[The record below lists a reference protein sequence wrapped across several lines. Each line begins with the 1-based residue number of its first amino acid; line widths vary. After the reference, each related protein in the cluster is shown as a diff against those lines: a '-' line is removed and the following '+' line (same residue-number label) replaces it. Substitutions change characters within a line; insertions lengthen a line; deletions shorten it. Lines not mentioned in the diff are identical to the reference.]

1 MTTREAKLPTEE
13 ARWAEPKIGG
23 RGQFRFFEW
32 VLRHLGIVRAYHLS
46 YFGTL
51 WYVLFYP
58 SIRKRCRPYLSRR
71 FPQRRNVVGRWLD
84 TYRLV
89 RAFGITLVDMAATRV
104 LGTDALEVNSPDRSR
119 LRELAAGDKGFILL
133 HYHVGCWQVGMSALG
148 NLGKRVSLVMIPEPR
163 TLAMFTGRDASVIDP
178 RTGLAG
184 VMQMTDAL
192 LRGEIVAMMGDRT
205 FGDEHNCVAVQFL
218 GGTIQ
223 LPITPYR
230 LASASGVPIVLVTV
244 PKISRRGY
252 ELRLN
257 RVIEV
262 PPGLG
267 RVPAHYALYAQKFA
281 DELADFVRKYPWQF
295 YNFYDLWESANP
307 KPQCQIAELNPND

>member
-1 MTTREAKLPTEE
+1 MEE
-13 ARWAEPKIGG
+13 TRWAERGVGG
-23 RGQFRFFEW
+23 SGQFRFFEW
-32 VLRHLGIVRAYHLS
+32 VLRHLGLVRAYHLS

-58 SIRKRCRPYLSRR
+58 SIRKRCRPYLGRR
-71 FPQRRNVVGRWLD
+71 FPQRRGSVGRMLD

-89 RAFGITLVDMAATRV
+89 RAFGITLVDMAATGV
-104 LGTDALEVNSPDRSR
+104 LGPEALTVDSPDRLR

-133 HYHVGCWQVGMSALG
+133 HCHVGCWQVGMSTLG
-148 NLGKRVSLVMIPEPR
+148 NLGKRVSVVLIPEPR
-163 TLAMFTGRDASVIDP
+163 TLAMFAGRDASVIDP

-205 FGDEHNCVAVQFL
+205 FGDEHNCVPIRFL
-218 GGTIQ
+218 GGTVQ

-230 LASASGVPIVLVTV
+230 LASASGVPVVLVTV
-244 PKISRRGY
+244 PKITRRGY

-257 RVIEV
+257 QVIEV

-267 RVPAHYALYAQKFA
+267 RVAENYAPYAQKFA
-281 DELADFVRKYPWQF
+281 DGLEEFVRKYPWQF
-295 YNFYDLWESANP
+295 YNFYDLWLSPGNAQGACSP
-307 KPQCQIAELNPND
+307 DPDRPQ